1 MAKAM
6 KGGIVMIFGIMLVV
20 IIVGVVLW
28 GISANNNIVRANTRM
43 EEAKSNIDVMLE
55 RRADLVPNLVNT
67 VKGYAKHESET
78 LSKITELRNQVKQAP
93 NLQAKSDADAQL
105 GQAMPLFVNA
115 LREAYPD
122 LKANTNFSALQE
134 ELTNTENKV
143 ANARQFFNNAVR
155 AFNNAIQVFPNSI
168 IANMK
173 HWTKADSIVIEDA
186 KREAPKVEF

>member
-1 MAKAM
+1 M
-6 KGGIVMIFGIMLVV
+6 MIFGIMILV
-20 IIVGVVLW
+20 IIVGVLLW
-28 GISANNNIVRANTRM
+28 GIAANNNIVRANTRM

-173 HWTKADSIVIEDA
+173 HWTKAESIVIEDA

>member
-155 AFNNAIQVFPNSI
+155 AFNNTIQVFPNSI

>member
-173 HWTKADSIVIEDA
+173 HWTKAESIVIEDA
-186 KREAPKVEF
+186 KRETPKVEF